1 MVKYISDAAKQ
12 ACCFVVGCFH
22 CYRFMSGPYQV
33 RSCKNVVKSAF
44 LFLWMSVLFFPSLF
58 AGSFRPLSVKE
69 GLSSRQVF
77 RVCKDSAGFLWAYT
91 HAGIDRYDGNEIRHY
106 KLDETVDSKEYIQPS
121 TVMVCDRSGILWVA
135 LKSGKIYV
143 YDRQTDAFRL
153 RINLSDYFPYP
164 VLNNILFD
172 RDNRFWICLSDGVYR
187 WEEGNGPTIAGL
199 KGQCVRSIVQA
210 DGELFFAGTD
220 KGVWQ
225 LTKEAV
231 NPFFLEKP
239 IHLSAEMRIDALCV
253 CGTKL
258 FIGTFSDGVFV
269 MDMATG
275 RIHSLE
281 GLALHVP
288 VSAFA
293 KAQDSV
299 LLIGAD
305 GAGLFRVDT
314 STEKLLKHYMVDEDD
329 ERGLSGNTVSDI
341 CVDEYGGVWVST
353 STNGIGYL
361 NPSMPDIYRIRH
373 EQNNANSLKSNHVN
387 VVFQDSE
394 GDCWYGT
401 NGGVSLYQPK
411 KDKWTHYLEDT
422 GHSGKVVLALAEDAK
437 GNIWVGGYG
446 IGVYCIHKKT
456 GQVQKWES
464 RSAHPDR
471 GMGTDYVYAIH
482 VEGNEVWL
490 GGIEG
495 ELTCYNIETG
505 EYTYYPI
512 DCIGDIKRGIDGSL
526 LIAGCGGLA
535 IFDKASGNTR
545 WYQQF
550 GELSLH
556 YPIRC
561 LMQSSSGDI
570 WLATDGDGL
579 VRFNPGKQEAHVYT
593 TSDGLASN
601 SINSLLEDNDG
612 RIWFSTEK
620 ELYCLDLE
628 GGIIVGVNDFLG
640 IGWGYYNQ
648 NAAFSLN
655 NGYLSFGTA
664 EGVISFFPSLD
675 FGQCMSAELILT
687 DFKLLYESVKAGRKG
702 SLLEVNINDTRRID
716 LKYNQNSFSIS
727 FSAIN
732 FTSLHRIRYEYM
744 LENYNEQWESS
755 NSVGSTN
762 YMNLSPG
769 KYTFHL
775 RAFDKYSGC
784 QIGERS
790 LEIVI
795 HPPYWLSWY
804 ALLVYFM
811 ILSVFIYVFVQY
823 RRHKLNEDKVKEK
836 IRFFI
841 SIAHDIRTPVT
852 LIKAPLS
859 ELEVQPGLPD
869 ESRKAVAL
877 ATKNVEK
884 LLSMLTQLL
893 NLQKMELH
901 AECLKV
907 SLYDIKTYL
916 EARIAEFRPVA
927 RQKCI
932 ELQLDVDA
940 NMPKVWID
948 RGKMDHIIDN
958 LLSNALKY
966 TEQGVVHIVVEA
978 VKKKWTIEVTDTGIG
993 IPKEEQRNI
1002 FHEYYRAQNAANFEE
1017 TGSGIGLMITRRLV
1031 KQHHGDIAFSSVE
1044 GKGTTFIVTF
1054 PQKIKSGIVVESE
1067 KDESDVS
1074 AATVCLQ
1081 NNVDDAEKNVLL
1093 LAEDDSDMREYL
1105 INSLSSEYKVIGVS
1119 DGGKALE
1126 MAREI
1131 NPDIIISDVV
1141 MPVLEG
1147 DELCRILKSSV
1158 DTSHIPVI
1166 LLTALSERENI
1177 IFGLEA
1183 GASDYIIK
1191 PFDLSVLKVRIR
1203 NILQSRQ
1210 HLRDTVLSLDAQ
1222 PEDTDYTSQLDKEFL
1237 DKVMAVIQDE
1247 LSNSDFSIN
1256 DFCRMLGMSR
1266 TSVYNKI
1273 KTLTGQGPND
1283 FIRNVRLNKAKE
1295 LLKLRKYSIGEV
1307 STMVG
1312 FSDPKYF
1319 STCFKKQFGV
1329 SPSKI

>member
-1 MVKYISDAAKQ
+1 MMTKYRLCSE
-12 ACCFVVGCFH
+12 
-22 CYRFMSGPYQV
+22 QV
-33 RSCKNVVKSAF
+33 RYKSNISPIQLAKEMLCKRYV
-44 LFLWMSVLFFPSLF
+44 LGTLLILWMSVFGTVDLF
-58 AGSFRPLSVKE
+58 AGLFRTLGVKD

-77 RVCKDSAGFLWAYT
+77 RINKDSAGFVWAYT
-91 HAGIDRYDGNEIRHY
+91 HVGIDRYDGNEIKHY
-106 KLDETVDSKEYIQPS
+106 KLDETVDPKEYIQPS
-121 TVMVCDRSGILWVA
+121 TVMACDKSGILWVA
-135 LKSGKIYV
+135 LKNGKIYA
-143 YDRQTDAFRL
+143 YDRQTDSFRL
-153 RINLSDYFPYP
+153 RINLSDYLPYP

-172 RDNRFWICLSDGVYR
+172 SNNRFWLCLSDGVYC
-187 WEEGNGPTIAGL
+187 WEEGTGPAIAGL
-199 KGQCVRSIVQA
+199 KGQHVCSIVQA
-210 DGELFFAGTD
+210 DGGLFFAGTD

-225 LTKEAV
+225 LTEETS
-231 NPFFLEKP
+231 NPLFLEKP
-239 IHLSAEMRIDALCV
+239 IHFPMEMRVESLCV
-253 CGTKL
+253 YGAKL
-258 FIGTFSDGVFV
+258 FVGTFSDGVFV
-269 MDMATG
+269 MDRAVG
-275 RIHSLE
+275 RIYSLD

-288 VSAFA
+288 VSVFA
-293 KAQDSV
+293 KTKDNA

-305 GAGLFRVDT
+305 GAGLFCVDAVT
-314 STEKLLKHYMVDEDD
+314 GKLLKHYMVDEDD

-341 CVDEYGGVWVST
+341 CVDEYGGIWVST
-353 STNGIGYL
+353 STNGISHL
-361 NPSMPDIYRIRH
+361 DPLMPDVYRFRH
-373 EQNNANSLKSNHVN
+373 ERNNANSLKSNHVN

-401 NGGVSLYQPK
+401 NNGISLYQRK
-411 KDKWTHYLEDT
+411 GGKWTHYLENT
-422 GHSGKVVLALAEDAK
+422 GLSGKVILALAEDAR
-437 GNIWVGGYG
+437 GNIWAGGYG
-446 IGVYCIHKKT
+446 TGVYCIHKKT
-456 GQVQKWES
+456 GRVQKWES

-482 VEGNEVWL
+482 AEGNEIWL

-505 EYTYYPI
+505 AYTYYPI
-512 DCIGDIKRGIDGSL
+512 DCIGDIKRGVDGSL

-535 IFDKASGNTR
+535 ILDKATGNTR

-550 GELSLH
+550 GELLLH

-570 WLATDGDGL
+570 WMATDGDGL
-579 VRFNPGKQEAHVYT
+579 IRFNPGKQEAHIYT
-593 TSDGLASN
+593 ASDGLVSN

-612 RIWFSTEK
+612 HIWFSTEK
-620 ELYCLDLE
+620 ELYCLDLA
-628 GGIIVGVNDFLG
+628 GGIVVGVNDFLG
-640 IGWGYYNQ
+640 IGWGHYNP
-648 NAAFSLN
+648 NAAFRLDD
-655 NGYLSFGTA
+655 GYLSFGTA
-664 EGVISFFPSLD
+664 EGVVSFLPSLD
-675 FGQCMSAELILT
+675 FGQCVSAELILT

-702 SLLEVNINDTRRID
+702 SLLATNINDTRHVG

-727 FSAIN
+727 FSTIN
-732 FTSLHRIRYEYM
+732 FTSPHRIRYEYM

-755 NSVGSTN
+755 NSVGSIN
-762 YMNLSPG
+762 YMNLFPG
-769 KYTFHL
+769 KYIFRL
-775 RAFDKYSGC
+775 RAFDKYSGR

-790 LEIVI
+790 LEVVI
-795 HPPYWLSWY
+795 HRPYWLSWW

-811 ILSVFIYVFVQY
+811 ILSVFVYVFVQY
-823 RRHKLNEDKVKEK
+823 RRHKLNEDRVKEK

-841 SIAHDIRTPVT
+841 SIAHDICTPVT

-859 ELEVQPGLPD
+859 ELEVQPELPD
-869 ESRKAVAL
+869 ESRKTVAVAV
-877 ATKNVEK
+877 KNVEK
-884 LLSMLTQLL
+884 LLSMITQLL
-893 NLQKMELH
+893 NWQKMELH
-901 AECLKV
+901 TECLKV
-907 SLYDIKTYL
+907 SLYDIKAYL
-916 EARIAEFRPVA
+916 EGKMAEFRLA
-927 RQKCI
+927 AMQKGI
-932 ELQLDVDA
+932 ELQLEVERD
-940 NMPKVWID
+940 MPKVWID

-966 TEQGVVHIVVEA
+966 TEQGIVRIA
-978 VKKKWTIEVTDTGIG
+978 VKTAKKKWTIEVRDTGIG
-993 IPKEEQRNI
+993 IPKKEQRNI
-1002 FHEYYRAQNAANFEE
+1002 FHEYYRAQNATNSEE

-1031 KQHHGDIAFSSVE
+1031 KQHHGSISFSSVE
-1044 GKGTTFIVTF
+1044 DKGTTFAVTF
-1054 PQKIKSGIVVESE
+1054 PQKIKSGIVVEPE
-1067 KDESDVS
+1067 KDKANAS

-1081 NNVDDAEKNVLL
+1081 NNVDDVGKNVLL
-1093 LAEDDSDMREYL
+1093 LAEDDADMREYL
-1105 INSLSSEYKVIGVS
+1105 TNCLSSEYKVIGVS

-1141 MPVLEG
+1141 MSVLEG
-1147 DELCRILKSSV
+1147 DELCRILKSSI

-1203 NILQSRQ
+1203 NILQNRQ
-1210 HLRDTVLSLDAQ
+1210 HLRDTVLSLNAR
-1222 PEDTDYTSQLDKEFL
+1222 PEETDYTSQLDKEFL
-1237 DKVMAVIQDE
+1237 DKVMEVIHEE
-1247 LSNSDFSIN
+1247 LSNSEFSIN

-1283 FIRNVRLNKAKE
+1283 FIRIVRLNKAKE
-1295 LLKLRKYSIGEV
+1295 LLESRKYSIGEV

-1319 STCFKKQFGV
+1319 STCFKKQFGA

>member
-1 MVKYISDAAKQ
+1 MMTKYIFGSEQ
-12 ACCFVVGCFH
+12 VQH
-22 CYRFMSGPYQV
+22 RFNTSILGILLV
-33 RSCKNVVKSAF
+33 LWVSAF
-44 LFLWMSVLFFPSLF
+44 GTVDLF
-58 AGSFRPLSVKE
+58 AGSFRTLGVKE
-69 GLSSRQVF
+69 GLSSRLVF
-77 RVCKDSAGFLWAYT
+77 RINKDSAGFIWAYT
-91 HAGIDRYDGNEIRHY
+91 HVGIDRYDGNEIKHY
-106 KLDETVDSKEYIQPS
+106 KLDETATPKEYIQSS
-121 TVMVCDRSGILWVA
+121 TAMACDKSGILWVA
-135 LKSGKIYV
+135 LKNGKIYA

-172 RDNRFWICLSDGVYR
+172 RDNCFWICLSDGVYR
-187 WEEGNGPTIAGL
+187 WEEGTGPVIAGL
-199 KGQCVRSIVQA
+199 KGQRVCSIVQA
-210 DGELFFAGTD
+210 DGRLFFAGTD

-225 LTKEAV
+225 LTKETE
-231 NPFFLEKP
+231 NPLFLEKP
-239 IHLSAEMRIDALCV
+239 LHLPTEMRVESLCV

-269 MDMATG
+269 MDMVAE
-275 RIHSLE
+275 RIYSLD

-288 VSAFA
+288 VSVLA
-293 KAQDSV
+293 KTQDNV

-305 GAGLFRVDT
+305 GAGLFCVDA
-314 STEKLLKHYMVDEDD
+314 STGKLLKHYMVDEDD

-341 CVDEYGGVWVST
+341 CVDEYGGIWVST
-353 STNGIGYL
+353 STNGINHL
-361 NPSMPDIYRIRH
+361 NPSMPDVYRIRH
-373 EQNNANSLKSNHVN
+373 ERNNANSLKSNHVN

-401 NGGVSLYQPK
+401 NSGVSLYQPK
-411 KDKWTHYLEDT
+411 GGKWTHYLEDT
-422 GHSGKVVLALAEDAK
+422 GHSGKVILALAEDAK
-437 GNIWVGGYG
+437 GNIWAGGYG
-446 IGVYCIHKKT
+446 TGVYRIHKKT
-456 GQVQKWES
+456 GRVQKWES
-464 RSAHPDR
+464 RGAQSDR

-482 VEGNEVWL
+482 VEGNEIWL

-505 EYTYYPI
+505 AYAYYPI
-512 DCIGDIKRGIDGSL
+512 DCIGDIKRGVDGSL

-535 IFDKASGNTR
+535 ILDKATGNTR

-561 LMQSSSGDI
+561 LMQSSTGDI

-579 VRFNPGKQEAHVYT
+579 VRFNPDKKETHVYT
-593 TSDGLASN
+593 ASDGLASN
-601 SINSLLEDNDG
+601 SINSLLEDNNG

-620 ELYCLDLE
+620 ELYCMDLAE
-628 GGIIVGVNDFLG
+628 DIIVGVNDFLG
-640 IGWGYYNQ
+640 IGWGHYNP
-648 NAAFSLN
+648 NAAFRLD

-664 EGVISFFPSLD
+664 EGVVSFFPSLD
-675 FGQCMSAELILT
+675 FEQNVSAELILT

-702 SLLEVNINDTRRID
+702 SLLETNINDTRRIG

-732 FTSLHRIRYEYM
+732 FTSSHRIRYEYM
-744 LENYNEQWESS
+744 LENYNEHWESS
-755 NSVGSTN
+755 NSVRSIN

-769 KYTFHL
+769 KYIFRL
-775 RAFDKYSGC
+775 RAFDKYSGQ

-790 LEIVI
+790 LEVVI
-795 HPPYWLSWY
+795 YRPYWLSWW

-811 ILSVFIYVFVQY
+811 LLSVFVYVFVQY

-859 ELEVQPGLPD
+859 ELEVQPELPD
-869 ESRKAVAL
+869 ESRKTVAVA
-877 ATKNVEK
+877 AKNVEK
-884 LLSMLTQLL
+884 LLSMITQLL

-907 SLYDIKTYL
+907 SQYDIKSYL
-916 EARIAEFRPVA
+916 EEKMAEFRLA
-927 RQKCI
+927 AMQKGI
-932 ELQLDVDA
+932 ELQLEVEKD
-940 NMPKVWID
+940 MPKVWID
-948 RGKMDHIIDN
+948 RGKMDHVIDN

-966 TEQGVVHIVVEA
+966 TEQGVIRMVVGSA
-978 VKKKWTIEVTDTGIG
+978 KKKWTIEVQDTGIG
-993 IPKEEQRNI
+993 IPKEEQGNI
-1002 FHEYYRAQNAANFEE
+1002 FHEYYRAQNAANSEE

-1031 KQHHGDIAFSSVE
+1031 KQHHGNISFSSVE
-1044 GKGTTFIVTF
+1044 GKGTTFTVAF
-1054 PQKIKSGIVVESE
+1054 PKKIKSGIVVEPE
-1067 KDESDVS
+1067 KNESDAS

-1081 NNVDDAEKNVLL
+1081 NNADDAEKNVLL
-1093 LAEDDSDMREYL
+1093 LAEDDPDMREYL
-1105 INSLSSEYKVIGVS
+1105 TNCLSSEYKVIGVS

-1210 HLRDTVLSLDAQ
+1210 HLRDTVLSLNAR
-1222 PEDTDYTSQLDKEFL
+1222 PEDTDYTSRLDKEFL
-1237 DKVMAVIQDE
+1237 DRGMEVIQEE
-1247 LSNSDFSIN
+1247 LSNSEFSIN
-1256 DFCRMLGMSR
+1256 DFCKMLGMSR

-1283 FIRNVRLNKAKE
+1283 FIRIVRLNKAKE
-1295 LLKLRKYSIGEV
+1295 LLESRKYSIGEV
-1307 STMVG
+1307 SIMVG

-1319 STCFKKQFGV
+1319 STCFKKQFGT